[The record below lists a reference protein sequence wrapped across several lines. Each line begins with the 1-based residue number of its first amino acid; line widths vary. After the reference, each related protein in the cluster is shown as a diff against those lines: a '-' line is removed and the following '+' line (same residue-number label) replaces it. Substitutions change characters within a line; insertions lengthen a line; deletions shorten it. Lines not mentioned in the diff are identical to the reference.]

1 MKIIIT
7 GATGLVG
14 RNLTE
19 GLFDDG
25 MQIVATGRSTE
36 VGKELQKKGIEFKA
50 ADILDAD
57 GLNTVFSP
65 ADCVIHGAAKAG
77 PWGRYRDFYA
87 PNVVGTRNVVNACKR
102 HNIKKIIFIS
112 TPSIYYTGKDRYNIS
127 ENDPLPRKQMTN
139 YAKTKLMAET
149 ELTAL
154 QQEGYK
160 VIIFRPRAVYGPYD
174 NTFIPRILRLAEGKQ
189 MPVINNGRALT
200 DITYVDN
207 FTDAV
212 RKALTAPDTA
222 WNEIYNIS
230 NGDPISVRDWFSQVL
245 DIFERPFRPKNIP
258 EPAAKVVAG
267 IKEFTSYLP
276 FVKKEPSMTRFTVGY
291 MAKSTT
297 MSLDKAQKKLNYS
310 PRVGNREGFVKYAKW
325 HHNR

>member
-19 GLFDDG
+19 SLFEDG
-25 MQIVATGRSTE
+25 FQIVATGRSPT
-36 VGKELQKKGIEFKA
+36 VGAELQKQGIEFKR
-50 ADILDAD
+50 ADILDAER
-57 GLNTVFSP
+57 LNAVFSP

-77 PWGRYRDFYA
+77 PWGKYRDFYE
-87 PNVVGTRNVVNACKR
+87 PNVVGTRNVIDACKR
-102 HNIKKIIFIS
+102 HEIKKIIFIS
-112 TPSIYYTGKDRYNIS
+112 TPNLYYTGKDRYNIS
-127 ENDPLPRKQMTN
+127 ENEPLPHKQRTN
-139 YAKTKLMAET
+139 YAKTKLIAET

-174 NTFIPRILRLAEGKQ
+174 NVFIPRILRLAEGKR
-189 MPVINNGRALT
+189 MPMINNGRAMT

-207 FTDAV
+207 FNDAV

-222 WNEIYNIS
+222 WNETYNIS
-230 NGDPISVRDWFSQVL
+230 NGDPISISDWFSQVL
-245 DIFERPFRPKNIP
+245 DIFDRPLRPKNIP

-267 IKEFTSYLP
+267 IKEFVSYLP
-276 FVKKEPSMTRFTVGY
+276 FLKKEPSMTRFTVGY
-291 MAKSTT
+291 MATSMT
-297 MSLDKAQKKLNYS
+297 MSIDKAGKKLGYS
-310 PRVGNREGFVKYAKW
+310 PRVSNREGFEKYAQW
-325 HHNR
+325 HLKQ